1 MNIKNLDDIKYKIHK
16 IQVLNDNDDKAK
28 TILNK
33 AAEKVQPIMKKRR
46 FLVELLS
53 EFLPKNPNLLG
64 LNIVGKSE
72 IKVL

>member
-33 AAEKVQPIMKKRR
+33 AAEKVQ
-46 FLVELLS
+46 V
-53 EFLPKNPNLLG
+53 N
-64 LNIVGKSE
+64 V
-72 IKVL
+72 